1 MVFIICPYLHLS
13 IQIMKRNTHLIQL
26 FLLVLASVQ
35 MANAQQMTDW
45 PLDDLTSFR
54 AQSGNW
60 KIVSA
65 AYSAFSRDH
74 AQHKIDYSPGKGV
87 LVNDNDKDHSS
98 PLLSVMEHQDI
109 DLEFEFMVPAG
120 SNSGIYLQGRY
131 EVQIFD
137 SWGKKTADFTDLGGI
152 YRNWESDPK
161 TAYAGKAP
169 LMNAARP
176 SGIWQKMF
184 ISFQGPRFDANGN
197 KISNAIFKKVMIN
210 GQIVHDNVEVPR
222 PTGGPI
228 INNETEKGP
237 LMIQGDHGPVAFR
250 NIRYRTFEDLKVQVD
265 NVTYKYWKGPYEY
278 EDDFKMKKEDK
289 AGPSPEGI
297 TWDVSPVKDFFALQ
311 LSGDLNIPLDDTYYI
326 GTIYNGNLAI
336 YIDGQVVKKISRA
349 WDWDRPAK
357 SVIDLK
363 AGKHKID
370 IYFCRADA
378 WLPPAIG
385 VFFESNKIANHGIH
399 ARSSLQPRE
408 SNFPILVKAT
418 DKPKILRAFL
428 DYNGNRNERMT
439 HTVGVGD
446 PNGMHYVYN
455 NGNGSLACIW
465 RGDFVDATPMWHDRG
480 DGSFRPMGDVVYL
493 NNKPQLDVVSDPSR
507 PHLNAYPEGSFKSK
521 GYTIDK
527 QKSLPVFHY
536 EWSGMKVKDLTYSDA
551 KEQCLVREITVENP
565 LPGARYRIAN
575 GKNIQ
580 LTGEGLYLVDGRYFI
595 ELAESDKAV
604 LRPGNSESDLF
615 VEVGAQPIRYK
626 IIW

>member
-1 MVFIICPYLHLS
+1 MKKNTFIC
-13 IQIMKRNTHLIQL
+13 QLI
-26 FLLVLASVQ
+26 LLVLALVPKT
-35 MANAQQMTDW
+35 NAQQMTDW
-45 PLDDLTSFR
+45 PLNDLSSFR
-54 AQSGNW
+54 VQAGNW
-60 KIVSA
+60 KTASSV
-65 AYSAFSRDH
+65 YSAFSRDH
-74 AQHKIDYSPGKGV
+74 SHHKIEYVAGSGI
-87 LVNDNDKDHSS
+87 LVNDNDKDHNS

-109 DLEFEFMVPAG
+109 DPEFEFMVPAG
-120 SNSGIYLQGRY
+120 SNSGLYLQGRY

-137 SWGKKTADFTDLGGI
+137 SWGKKAADFTDLGGI

-184 ISFQGPRFDANGN
+184 ISFKGPRFDATGK
-197 KISNAIFKKVMIN
+197 KISNALFKKVMIN
-210 GQIVHDNVEVPR
+210 GQLVHDNVEVPQ

-228 INNETEKGP
+228 VNNEVAKGP

-250 NIRYRTFEDLKVQVD
+250 NIRYRTFEDLAVSVE

-289 AGPSPEGI
+289 AGNSPEGI
-297 TWDVSPVKDFFALQ
+297 TWDVSPVKDFFGLQ

-326 GTIYNGNLAI
+326 STIYNGNLAI

-385 VFFESNKIANHGIH
+385 IFFESNKIVNHGIH

-408 SNFPILVKAT
+408 SNFPILVKPT

-428 DYNGNRNERMT
+428 DYNGKRNERMT

-446 PNGMHYVYN
+446 PSGMHYVYN
-455 NGNGSLACIW
+455 NGSGTLACIW
-465 RGDFVDATPMWHDRG
+465 RGEFVDATPMWHDRG

-493 NNKPQLDVVSDPSR
+493 NNKPQLDIVSDPSAK
-507 PHLNAYPEGSFKSK
+507 HIEAYQEGSFKSR
-521 GYTIDK
+521 GYTITK
-527 QKSLPVFHY
+527 ETNLPVFHY
-536 EWSGMKVKDLTYSDA
+536 DWSGMKVHDLTYSDA

-565 LPGARYRIAN
+565 SPGARYRVAN

-580 LTGEGLYLVDGRYFI
+580 MTGDGLYLVDGRYFI
-595 ELAESDKAV
+595 ELAEPDKAM
-604 LRPGNSESDLF
+604 LRPGDTEADLF
-615 VEVGAQPIRYK
+615 VKVDNQPIRYK

>member
-1 MVFIICPYLHLS
+1 MKKSILIC
-13 IQIMKRNTHLIQL
+13 QL
-26 FLLVLASVQ
+26 FLLVLAMVSQ
-35 MANAQQMTDW
+35 THAQQMTDW
-45 PLDDLTSFR
+45 PLNDLTSFR

-60 KIVSA
+60 KTVSSV
-65 AYSAFSRDH
+65 YSAFSRDH
-74 AQHKIDYSPGKGV
+74 SQHKIEYVAGSGI
-87 LVNDNDKDHSS
+87 LVNDNDKDHNS

-137 SWGKKTADFTDLGGI
+137 SWGKKSADFTDLGGI

-169 LMNAARP
+169 LLNAARP

-184 ISFQGPRFDANGN
+184 ISFKGPRFDETGK
-197 KISNAIFKKVMIN
+197 KISNAIFKKVLIN
-210 GQIVHDNVEVPR
+210 GQLVHDNVEVPQ

-228 INNETEKGP
+228 VNNEVAKGP
-237 LMIQGDHGPVAFR
+237 LMIQGDHGPVAFK
-250 NIRYRTFEDLKVQVD
+250 NIRCRTFEDKVVSVE

-289 AGPSPEGI
+289 SGNSPEGI

-311 LSGDLNIPLDDTYYI
+311 LSGDLNVPLDDTYYI
-326 GTIYNGNLAI
+326 STIYNGNLAI
-336 YIDGQVVKKISRA
+336 YIDGQIVKKISRA

-385 VFFESNKIANHGIH
+385 IFFESNKIANHGIH

-408 SNFPILVKAT
+408 SNFPILVKPT
-418 DKPKILRAFL
+418 DKPQILRAFL
-428 DYNGNRNERMT
+428 DYNGKRNERLT

-446 PNGMHYVYN
+446 PAGMHYVYN
-455 NGNGSLACIW
+455 NGNGTLACIW
-465 RGDFVDATPMWHDRG
+465 RGEFVDATPMWHDRG

-493 NNKPQLDVVSDPSR
+493 NNRPQLDIASDPSQK
-507 PHLNAYPEGSFKSK
+507 HIEAYQEGSFKSK
-521 GYTIDK
+521 GYTIAK
-527 QKSLPVFHY
+527 GTNLPVFHY
-536 EWSGMKVKDLTYSDA
+536 DWSGMKVHDLTYADA
-551 KEQCLVREITVENP
+551 KEQCLVREITIENP
-565 LPGARYRIAN
+565 IPGARYRIAN

-580 LTGEGLYLVDGRYFI
+580 MTGDGLYLVDGRYFI
-595 ELAESDKAV
+595 EFSETGKAM
-604 LRPGNSESDLF
+604 LRPGDSEADLF
-615 VEVGAQPIRYK
+615 VNVDNQPIRYK